1 MIRLALLPS
10 GLALVAYSLVL
21 VAQVVLTLALAPL
34 LPGLINKVKALFAGR
49 TGPPVLQLYYDLA
62 KLMRKGSVFSR
73 SSTRIFLAGPV
84 ASVAVGFTAALI
96 VPMGSARAPLAFAG
110 DAIVFAYLFAVARFF
125 IVLSAL
131 DTGSAFE
138 GMGAA
143 REVTFAVLAEPALFL
158 GLAALAMHGGSTS
171 LGPMLTTAG
180 RGWATASAGPLAL
193 VLAAWAIV
201 FLVENCRIPFDDPNT
216 HLELTMIHEVMVLD
230 HSGPSLG
237 LVLYG
242 ASLKLWVLGALLVK
256 LCLPLRG
263 IWWIDWPAFLLGMVL
278 LALGVGVV
286 ESIMAR
292 LKMQRVSQALIA
304 AVVSGTFGF
313 LLFLLQA

>member
-1 MIRLALLPS
+1 MIRNLAQP
-10 GLALVAYSLVL
+10 ALVLL
-21 VAQVVLTLALAPL
+21 AQMALTLALAPL
-34 LPGLINKVKALFAGR
+34 LPGIVNKVKALFAGR
-49 TGPPVLQLYYDLA
+49 VGPPVLQLYYDLA

-73 SSTRIFLAGPV
+73 SSTRIFLGGPV
-84 ASVAVGFTAALI
+84 VSVAVGFTAALM
-96 VPMGSARAPLAFAG
+96 VPMGSATAPLHFLG
-110 DAIVFAYLFAVARFF
+110 DAIVFAYLFGMARFF

-143 REVTFAVLAEPALFL
+143 REATFAVLAEPALFL
-158 GLAALAMHGGSTS
+158 GFAALARFSGSTS
-171 LGPMLTTAG
+171 LGPMLTAAG
-180 RGWATASAGPLAL
+180 RGWGTASGPLAL

-242 ASLKLWVLGALLVK
+242 ASLKLWVLGALVVK

-263 IWWIDWPAFLLGMVL
+263 TWWIDWPAFLGGMAL
-278 LALGVGVV
+278 LSIGVGIL

-292 LKMQRVSQALIA
+292 LKMRRVSQALIA

-313 LLFLLQA
+313 LLLLLQA

>member
-1 MIRLALLPS
+1 MIRPLVEPALTLLAQM
-10 GLALVAYSLVL
+10 A
-21 VAQVVLTLALAPL
+21 LTLALAPL
-34 LPGLINKVKALFAGR
+34 VPGLVNKVKALFAGR
-49 TGPPVLQLYYDLA
+49 VGPPVFQLYFDLA
-62 KLMRKGSVFSR
+62 KLLRKGSVYSL
-73 SSTRIFLAGPV
+73 SSTGLFLAGPV
-84 ASVAVGFTAALI
+84 ASVAVGFTAALL
-96 VPMGSARAPLAFAG
+96 VPMGSARAPLHFAG
-110 DAIVFAYLFAVARFF
+110 DAVLFAYLFAVARFF
-125 IVLSAL
+125 VVLSAL

-143 REVTFAVLAEPALFL
+143 REATFSVLAEPALFL
-158 GLAALAMHGGSTS
+158 GFAALAVHSGSTS
-171 LGPMLTTAG
+171 LGPMLTAAG
-180 RGWATASAGPLAL
+180 RGWASTSAGPLAL
-193 VLAAWAIV
+193 ILAAWTIV

-263 IWWIDWPAFLLGMVL
+263 TWWVDWPAFLGGMFL
-278 LALGVGVV
+278 LAVGVGVV

-292 LKMQRVSQALIA
+292 LKLSRVSQALIT